1 MGTVRSNVYFYSWL
15 VFSSQLQRLPKGL
28 TPTDGISLFFSPQD
42 HSLVDSNNFNL
53 ILMLLT
59 KEQLSDYMGKH
70 AEKNGILELVKM
82 VLASMILAE
91 RNDSQFFVY

>member
-1 MGTVRSNVYFYSWL
+1 MGTVRNNVYFLLMVSL
-15 VFSSQLQRLPKGL
+15 FFATTKLPKGL
-28 TPTDGISLFFSPQD
+28 TPTDGISPFFSPQD

-53 ILMLLT
+53 KLMLLT

-70 AEKNGILELVKM
+70 AEKNGILELMKM

-91 RNDSQFFVY
+91 RNDSQFFEC

>member
-1 MGTVRSNVYFYSWL
+1 
-15 VFSSQLQRLPKGL
+15 
-28 TPTDGISLFFSPQD
+28 
-42 HSLVDSNNFNL
+42 
-53 ILMLLT
+53 MLLT